1 MKYHLLFIFLV
12 LISVST
18 AAQKHNLKYD
28 QALADSLQADQ
39 YGMKSYVFAILKTG
53 KTNIEDAVKKNE
65 IFRGHLDN
73 IKRLASLNKLVVAGP
88 LGENTNQYRGIF
100 IFNVQTIKEASEL
113 VSTDPAVSSGM
124 LEVDFYEWYG
134 SAALPMYLETS
145 EKITKESF

>member
-1 MKYHLLFIFLV
+1 MKYHLLFVFLV

-39 YGMKSYVFAILKTG
+39 YGMKSYVLAILKTG
-53 KTNIEDAVKKNE
+53 KTNIDDSVKKNE